1 MATFTPTLSLKSTD
15 VTSNELNFSITAS
28 ATVANTTGLQRK
40 TITSTAIGTA
50 SGQVTVDTAD
60 AFASPNYIYIKN
72 TAAYHASDG
81 FIYGY
86 WSGDADGMVLQI
98 PGGHFAY
105 MPTSGDFTLKLYT
118 STSGTVVE
126 FMVVGTDA

>member
-1 MATFTPTLSLKSTD
+1 MATFTPTLTLVSTD
-15 VTSNELNFSITAS
+15 ATSDKLSFSVSTN

-40 TITSTAIGTA
+40 TITSTSIGTS
-50 SGQVTVDTAD
+50 SGQVTVDTAHT
-60 AFASPNYIYIKN
+60 FASPNFIYIKN
-72 TAAYHASDG
+72 TSAYHASNNV
-81 FIYGY
+81 IYGY

-98 PGGHFAY
+98 HGGQFAY

>member
-1 MATFTPTLSLKSTD
+1 MATLTPTLTLSSTD
-15 VTSNELNFSITAS
+15 VTSDELSFSVTTS

-60 AFASPNYIYIKN
+60 TFASPNFIYIKN
-72 TAAYHASDG
+72 THTYHASNNV
-81 FIYGY
+81 IYGY

-98 PGGHFAY
+98 HGGQFAY

>member
-1 MATFTPTLSLKSTD
+1 MATFTPTLTINSTD
-15 VTSNELNFSITAS
+15 LTSDTLSFSTTSDVT
-28 ATVANTTGLQRK
+28 VVNTSGLQRK

-60 AFASPNYIYIKN
+60 TFASPNYIYIKN
-72 TAAYHASDG
+72 TATYSASAN

-86 WSGDADGMVLQI
+86 WSGDTDGMVLQI

-126 FMVVGTDA
+126 FLVVGTDA

>member
-1 MATFTPTLSLKSTD
+1 MATFTPTLTLSSTD
-15 VTSNELNFSITAS
+15 VTSDELSFSVS
-28 ATVANTTGLQRK
+28 HGVTVANTTGLQRK

-60 AFASPNYIYIKN
+60 TFASPNYIYIKN

-98 PGGHFAY
+98 PGQHFAY

>member
-1 MATFTPTLSLKSTD
+1 MTSDALSFSVTTD
-15 VTSNELNFSITAS
+15 

-60 AFASPNYIYIKN
+60 TFASPNFIYIKN
-72 TAAYHASDG
+72 TNTYHASNNV
-81 FIYGY
+81 IYGY

-98 PGGHFAY
+98 HGGQFAY

>member
-1 MATFTPTLSLKSTD
+1 MATFTPTLTINSTD
-15 VTSNELNFSITAS
+15 LTSDTLNFSTTS
-28 ATVANTTGLQRK
+28 DVTVVNTSGLQRK

-60 AFASPNYIYIKN
+60 TFASPNYIYIKN

-86 WSGDADGMVLQI
+86 WSGDSDGMVLQI

-126 FMVVGTDA
+126 FLVVGTDA